1 MSTTRRMASAAPSP
15 KVLAQA
21 VTSVVVWVAAHYGLD
36 LDPDVSSAIAVVL
49 AFVVGYVVKPG
60 AVVND
65 LKANPAVGE
74 TTTRFRSEGGYYDPI
89 YLLVVV
95 IVIIILL
102 YVVLRL
108 LG

>member
-65 LKANPAVGE
+65 LKA
-74 TTTRFRSEGGYYDPI
+74 TTLADDRGYYDPI

>member
-36 LDPDVSSAIAVVL
+36 LDPDVSSALAVVL

-65 LKANPAVGE
+65 LKATSPAQ
-74 TTTRFRSEGGYYDPI
+74 RPR
-89 YLLVVV
+89 LLRPDLPAGRVRGL
-95 IVIIILL
+95 IILL

>member
-36 LDPDVSSAIAVVL
+36 LDPEVSGALSVLL
-49 AFVVGYVVKPG
+49 AFVVGYYVRPG
-60 AVVND
+60 AVVTTGNS
-65 LKANPAVGE
+65 NPAVGE

-89 YLLVVV
+89 YLLVLFVV
-95 IVIIILL
+95 LILVV

>member
-36 LDPDVSSAIAVVL
+36 LDPDVSSALAVVL

-60 AVVND
+60 AVVSD
-65 LKANPAVGE
+65 VKTSPAGD
-74 TTTRFRSEGGYYDPI
+74 RGYYDPI
-89 YLLVVV
+89 YLLVLFVV
-95 IVIIILL
+95 LILVV

>member
-1 MSTTRRMASAAPSP
+1 MSSSATRRMASAAPSP

-36 LDPDVSSAIAVVL
+36 LDPDVSSALAVVL

-60 AVVND
+60 AVVAD
-65 LKANPAVGE
+65 VKTSLASD
-74 TTTRFRSEGGYYDPI
+74 RGYYDPL

-95 IVIIILL
+95 IVVIILL
-102 YVVLRL
+102 YVLLRL

>member
-65 LKANPAVGE
+65 LKA
-74 TTTRFRSEGGYYDPI
+74 TSLRSEGGYYDPV
-89 YLLVVV
+89 YLIVLLIVVV
-95 IVIIILL
+95 VLI
-102 YVVLRL
+102 YVLLRL